1 MPQFDKI
8 TFFSQ
13 IFWLIIIFFGFY
25 IFILHIFIPKLATV
39 LKTRKKKLGG
49 GANGVSVLNKEQLH
63 TTTEKN
69 MLVQHFAGN
78 AKSNATDMLSKSIK
92 WLLSTVLDTNTVKL
106 LTAQSAY
113 LKNSASTIAKQ
124 HSSVKKS

>member
-13 IFWLIIIFFGFY
+13 IFWLMLIFFGFY
-25 IFILHIFIPKLATV
+25 VLMVHIFIPKLATV

-49 GANGVSVLNKEQLH
+49 GASGVFALNTEQLSIIA
-63 TTTEKN
+63 TKN
-69 MLVQHFAGN
+69 LLVQNSVGN
-78 AKSNATDMLSKSIK
+78 AKNNINNMLSKSIN
-92 WLLSTVLDTNTVKL
+92 WLMLTLLDTNSSKL
-106 LTAQSAY
+106 ITAHSVY

>member
-25 IFILHIFIPKLATV
+25 ILIVHLFIPKLATV

-49 GANGVSVLNKEQLH
+49 GANGVSFLNSEQLNV
-63 TTTEKN
+63 TTEKN
-69 MLVQHFAGN
+69 MLVQNSVGN
-78 AKSNATDMLSKSIK
+78 AKSNVHFMLSKGSA
-92 WLLSTVLDTNTVKL
+92 WLLSAVLLTNTMQL
-106 LTAQSAY
+106 LSPRFDY
-113 LKNSASTIAKQ
+113 LDNSALTIAKQ
-124 HSSVKKS
+124 HSSVEKS

>member
-25 IFILHIFIPKLATV
+25 ILIVHIFIPKLATV

-92 WLLSTVLDTNTVKL
+92 WLLSTVLDTNTV
-106 LTAQSAY
+106 
-113 LKNSASTIAKQ
+113 
-124 HSSVKKS
+124 

>member
-25 IFILHIFIPKLATV
+25 ILIVHIFIPKLATV

-49 GANGVSVLNKEQLH
+49 GASGVSALNKEQLH
-63 TTTEKN
+63 TTVEKN
-69 MLVQHFAGN
+69 MLVQHFADN
-78 AKSNATDMLSKSIK
+78 AKSNTTAMLSKSVS
-92 WLLSTVLDTNTVKL
+92 WLLSTVVNTNTVKL
-106 LTAQSAY
+106 LSAQSAY